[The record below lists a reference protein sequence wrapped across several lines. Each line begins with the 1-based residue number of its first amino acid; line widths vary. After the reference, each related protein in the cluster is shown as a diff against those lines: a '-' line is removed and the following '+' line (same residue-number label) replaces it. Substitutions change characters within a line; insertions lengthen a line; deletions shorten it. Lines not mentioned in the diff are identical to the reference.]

1 VGIPV
6 VIKDK
11 EPNTPS
17 IVFPP
22 EKKKEE
28 KIMAFSSRLLSR
40 SKQVT
45 TFLLSI
51 SDLLIL
57 VSIHPFI
64 SYRRISILFVFP
76 QNRGNDE
83 SINSDV
89 FFYIMFGL

>member
-1 VGIPV
+1 
-6 VIKDK
+6 
-11 EPNTPS
+11 
-17 IVFPP
+17 
-22 EKKKEE
+22 
-28 KIMAFSSRLLSR
+28 MAFSSRLLSR